1 MWEQR
6 RAIALFPQMGIF
18 SIREAKW
25 GTIFVA
31 DHEHLALIKQGVE
44 QWNSWRENNPVNP
57 DLSSA
62 NLSEVYLFEAR
73 LERVNLRGANL
84 SEACLIGANLSHA
97 DLSGANLNRA
107 YLNDANLSGANL
119 SEANLN
125 YANLIGAN
133 LSKAHLV
140 KTGAIATNFAAA
152 QLTGACLVDWQIN
165 SVTQLGG
172 VECHYIY
179 IDRQRHPQVGDFEPG
194 EFTKLFQS
202 DDKPPES
209 EDLFSE
215 IFAFVEINE
224 SNALSWTDA
233 IPSPAAPPSAPTS
246 PAKALASRL
255 LLWCLTGI
263 SMTLALGVGVYAFR
277 RIQMPQIASEQTAMA
292 STVAFS
298 PDGQFFASSRNEQ
311 IRLWSL
317 DSKMSR
323 TLSGHTGAVRAIA
336 FSADGQ
342 ILVSGGDDKTIKIW
356 HAQTGQLLRT
366 LTGHTATISSVAI
379 SADQQTVVS
388 SSTDGTIKVWQLQ
401 TGQLNTFSE
410 HSELERTKLHPL
422 TRNPV

>member
-1 MWEQR
+1 M
-6 RAIALFPQMGIF
+6 AN
-18 SIREAKW
+18 
-25 GTIFVA
+25 
-31 DHEHLALIKQGVE
+31 HEHLALIRQGVD

-57 DLSSA
+57 DLSGA

-84 SEACLIGANLSHA
+84 SEACLIGADLSHA

-107 YLNDANLSGANL
+107 YLNEANLSGANL

-125 YANLIGAN
+125 YANLSGAD
-133 LSKAHLV
+133 LSKVHLL
-140 KTGAIATNFAAA
+140 KTEAIAANFAAA
-152 QLTGACLVDWQIN
+152 QLTGACITNWQIN

-179 IDRQRHPQVGDFEPG
+179 LERQRHPQVGDFQPG
-194 EFTKLFQS
+194 ELAKLFQL
-202 DDKPPES
+202 DDKSPES

-215 IFAFVEINE
+215 IFAFVETLNE
-224 SNALSWTDA
+224 PNALSLSDA
-233 IPSPAAPPSAPTS
+233 IPSPAAPPKTGAKTLAPRS
-246 PAKALASRL
+246 

-277 RIQMPQIASEQTAMA
+277 RIQVPQIAAEQTAMA

-317 DSKMSR
+317 DGEMSR
-323 TLSGHTGAVRAIA
+323 VLSGHTGTVRAIA

-342 ILVSGGDDKTIKIW
+342 ILVSGGDDETIKIW

-366 LTGHTATISSVAI
+366 LTGHTATIGSVAI
-379 SADQQTVVS
+379 SADQQTLVS
-388 SSTDGTIKVWQLQ
+388 SSNDGTIKVWQLQ
-401 TGQLNTFSE
+401 TGRL
-410 HSELERTKLHPL
+410 LK
-422 TRNPV
+422 

>member
-1 MWEQR
+1 M
-6 RAIALFPQMGIF
+6 
-18 SIREAKW
+18 
-25 GTIFVA
+25 A

-44 QWNSWRENNPVNP
+44 QWNSWRENNSVNP
-57 DLSSA
+57 DLSGA

-84 SEACLIGANLSHA
+84 SEACLIGADLSHA

-125 YANLIGAN
+125 YANLSGAD
-133 LSKAHLV
+133 LSKAYLV
-140 KTGAIATNFAAA
+140 KTGAISTNFAAA
-152 QLTGACLVDWQIN
+152 QLTGACLTDWQIN
-165 SVTQLGG
+165 SITQLGG
-172 VECHYIY
+172 VECHYVY
-179 IDRQRHPQVGDFEPG
+179 LDRQRHPQVGDFQPG
-194 EFTKLFQS
+194 EFAKLFQI
-202 DDKPPES
+202 DDKLPES
-209 EDLFSE
+209 EDCSDL
-215 IFAFVEINE
+215 FAFVETLNE
-224 SNALSWTDA
+224 PEHFLSLA
-233 IPSPAAPPSAPTS
+233 EKMPSQAAPPKISAKT
-246 PAKALASRL
+246 LAPPRL
-255 LLWCLTGI
+255 LLWWLTGI

-277 RIQMPQIASEQTAMA
+277 RLQVPQIASEQTAMA

-356 HAQTGQLLRT
+356 HPQTGQLLRT

-388 SSTDGTIKVWQLQ
+388 SSTDGTIKVWQL
-401 TGQLNTFSE
+401 
-410 HSELERTKLHPL
+410 
-422 TRNPV
+422 

>member
-1 MWEQR
+1 M
-6 RAIALFPQMGIF
+6 
-18 SIREAKW
+18 
-25 GTIFVA
+25 A
-31 DHEHLALIKQGVE
+31 DSEHLALIKQGVE

-57 DLSSA
+57 DLSGA

-73 LERVNLRGANL
+73 LEGVNLRGANL
-84 SEACLIGANLSHA
+84 SEACLIGADLSHA
-97 DLSGANLNRA
+97 DLSGAKLNRA
-107 YLNDANLSGANL
+107 YLNEANLSGANL

-125 YANLIGAN
+125 YANLSGAD

-140 KTGAIATNFAAA
+140 KTEAIAANFAAA
-152 QLTGACLVDWQIN
+152 QLTGAYLTNWQIN

-172 VECHYIY
+172 VECYYIY
-179 IDRQRHPQVGDFEPG
+179 LERQRHPPIGDFQPG
-194 EFTKLFQS
+194 EFAKLFQS
-202 DDKPPES
+202 DDKPPEPN
-209 EDLFSE
+209 LFSD
-215 IFAFVEINE
+215 IFAFVEINQ
-224 SNALSWTDA
+224 SNALSLSDA
-233 IPSPAAPPSAPTS
+233 MPSPAAPPKTSAKT
-246 PAKALASRL
+246 LAPP

-263 SMTLALGVGVYAFR
+263 SMTLALGVGIYAFR
-277 RIQMPQIASEQTAMA
+277 RIPVPQIAAEQTAMA

-317 DSKMSR
+317 DGEMSR
-323 TLSGHTGAVRAIA
+323 VLSEHTGAVRAIA

-388 SSTDGTIKVWQLQ
+388 SSNDGTIKVWQLQ
-401 TGQLNTFSE
+401 TGQSDTFSE
-410 HSELERTKLHPL
+410 HSELE
-422 TRNPV
+422 